1 MSFPSLKIH
10 QAYVDLT
17 DVALIES
24 NVKTSVLICFL
35 SFDILCFLERV
46 ESVRP
51 FSVQKF
57 IWKFTYFEG
66 FLFYNTAERNSASYT
81 ETEV

>member
-35 SFDILCFLERV
+35 SFDILCFLECV
-46 ESVRP
+46 ESVQP

-57 IWKFTYFEG
+57 IWKFTYFKG
-66 FLFYNTAERNSASYT
+66 FLLYNTAEHNSASYT

>member
-1 MSFPSLKIH
+1 MSFLSLKIH

-17 DVALIES
+17 DAALIES
-24 NVKTSVLICFL
+24 NVKNTVLICFL
-35 SFDILCFLERV
+35 SFDILFLECV

-57 IWKFTYFEG
+57 IWKFTYFKG
-66 FLFYNTAERNSASYT
+66 FLLYNTAEHNSASYT
-81 ETEV
+81 EIEV